1 MKKVLTFRGSWGK
14 CWWIHAQRNKLH
26 ALAPPTVFFLSFFKG
41 QERSLAGSY
50 MLGLNSALPFT
61 EVIKLHVRRLML
73 IISEIIK
80 IKLNWPLL
88 QRKEVILTSC
98 NKILLNLNT
107 DLSLLYIY
115 RISQLKFNINHG
127 GGLLVKV
134 E

>member
-1 MKKVLTFRGSWGK
+1 
-14 CWWIHAQRNKLH
+14 
-26 ALAPPTVFFLSFFKG
+26 LAPPTVFFLSFFKG

-73 IISEIIK
+73 IISEIII

-115 RISQLKFNINHG
+115 IYRISQLKVNINHG